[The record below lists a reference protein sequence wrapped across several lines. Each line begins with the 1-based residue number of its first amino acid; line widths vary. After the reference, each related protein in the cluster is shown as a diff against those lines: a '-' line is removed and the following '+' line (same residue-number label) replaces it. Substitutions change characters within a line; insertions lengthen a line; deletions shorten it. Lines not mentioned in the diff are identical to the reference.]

1 MDLLGLACLET
12 GRSGRKQ
19 AVVWVPLQGG
29 DRRLDRLL
37 DVLRHPPIVLLK
49 EQKQQ
54 SLVNFYYERKTL
66 LVMTE

>member
-19 AVVWVPLQGG
+19 AVVWVPLQCG

-37 DVLRHPPIVLLK
+37 DVLRHPPVVLLNQ
-49 EQKQQ
+49 QKLI
-54 SLVNFYYERKTL
+54 S
-66 LVMTE
+66 